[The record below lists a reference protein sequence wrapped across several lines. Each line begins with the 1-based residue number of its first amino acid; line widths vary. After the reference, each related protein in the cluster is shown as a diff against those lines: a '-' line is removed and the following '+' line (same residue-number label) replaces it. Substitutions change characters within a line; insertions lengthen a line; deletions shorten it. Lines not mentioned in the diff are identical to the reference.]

1 MRKVPTRNMPAV
13 AAAFVALGLA
23 AGTASALSYCYKWN
37 AFPQERIRIEIN
49 FVGTLTLPVEERNF
63 SHPSQD
69 AYSVFG
75 KHVGVCG
82 PGTMATVTGTIVRAD
97 QGAGG
102 IRNNNGPKGFH
113 MGLRTHSVRVANLT
127 NIFCK
132 EVTLE
137 CSTPEEPRG
146 ITPSGWICASR
157 NEWDVT
163 HIPAPSTLTLVGP
176 NEDPL
181 CSIFENGTFLQT
193 PPLTSGASGLMEQ

>member
-1 MRKVPTRNMPAV
+1 MRKVPRRKMLAV
-13 AAAFVALGLA
+13 AAGLVATGLTSGA
-23 AGTASALSYCYKWN
+23 ASALSYCYKWN

-49 FVGTLTLPVEERNF
+49 FVGTLTLPDEERNF
-63 SHPSQD
+63 SHSSQD
-69 AYSVFG
+69 AVSVFG

-82 PGTMATVTGTIVRAD
+82 PGTMATVTGTIVRAT

-102 IRNNNGPKGFH
+102 ARNNNGPKGFH

-137 CSTPEEPRG
+137 CSSEETG
-146 ITPSGWICASR
+146 GLTTFGWVCFSR

-163 HIPAPSTLTLVGP
+163 HSPAPSTLTLVGP

-181 CSIFENGTFLQT
+181 CSIFQDGTFLTT
-193 PPLTSGASGLMEQ
+193 PPLTSGASGLKEQ